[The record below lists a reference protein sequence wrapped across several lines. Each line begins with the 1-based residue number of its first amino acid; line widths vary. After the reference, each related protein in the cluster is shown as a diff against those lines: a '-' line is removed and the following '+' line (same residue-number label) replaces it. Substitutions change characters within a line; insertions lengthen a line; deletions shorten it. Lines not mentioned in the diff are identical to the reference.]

1 MTATPTPPA
10 WPGFERRRLLCG
22 SLLGGLA
29 VPLLS
34 AGQAAQ
40 AAQAAPALPPSREVR
55 LALLMGN
62 RNYPQPFDL
71 PPIPKNLR
79 DLEAVLERRG
89 FKVTSALDLDLASA
103 RRVLEDFVALAAAS
117 PPDATV
123 FFYFSGH
130 GVQVD
135 ASNLLLPAGLNPS
148 AKGELLQSGSVQL
161 LSDVV
166 RRIPARRDGM
176 IIAVVDACRT
186 GLKAGEVA
194 GLNQVEAPPGCLI
207 TFSTG
212 AGKPA
217 IAPAVETQ
225 NTFYTGSLVKLMAS
239 VPDQTSF
246 PELMQLVRSDVRE
259 TMLKHPVAAIRELA
273 QDPFIADHT
282 RVRLAVE
289 PRRDGAAA
297 PAGPDID
304 EEAELKR
311 LERLAWPAEVVQVA
325 EAFLKARPDS
335 PFAPGVQV
343 ARDGARAAMKALQRS
358 DVRLFRAAFTYTDEL
373 PADQRQ
379 DLLRC
384 GRGDKDAAARMA
396 WRARD
401 NAAAA
406 AATGAGGRSFGSGY
420 GSGGGGGASAAQ
432 SRYEGW
438 LQFAVALGNGIASYE
453 LALHFRNTGQPLLAS
468 QFESR
473 ARDLGYTPPPDLDN
487 VRK

>member
-1 MTATPTPPA
+1 MTSAERQASPPDLQ
-10 WPGFERRRLLCG
+10 RRRLVCG
-22 SLLGGLA
+22 SLLGAGVLAHPGLA
-29 VPLLS
+29 
-34 AGQAAQ
+34 AA
-40 AAQAAPALPPSREVR
+40 AVDAPLPPSSEIR

-62 RNYPQPFDL
+62 RSYPQPFDL

-79 DLEAVLERRG
+79 DLDAALERRG
-89 FKVTSALDLDLASA
+89 FKVTSAQDLDLPAA
-103 RRVLEDFVALAAAS
+103 RRALDQFIAEAAAS
-117 PPDATV
+117 PPDATI

-135 ASNLLLPAGLNPS
+135 AANLLLPAGLNPS
-148 AKGELLQSGSVQL
+148 SNGELLQTASVQL

-166 RRIPARRDGM
+166 RRLPARRDGM

-186 GLKAGEVA
+186 GLRAGEVS

-225 NTFYTGSLVKLMAS
+225 NTFYTGSLVRLLGS
-239 VPDQTSF
+239 VSDETTF

-259 TMLKHPVAAIRELA
+259 TMLNHPVAAIRQLA

-282 RVRLAVE
+282 RVHLAVE
-289 PRRDGAAA
+289 PRRAGVTA
-297 PAGPDID
+297 PVVNDID
-304 EEAELKR
+304 EGAELKK
-311 LERLAWPAEVVQVA
+311 LEQLAWPAEVVQVA
-325 EAFLKARPDS
+325 QAFLEARPHS
-335 PFAPGVQV
+335 RFAPGVQV
-343 ARDGARAAMKALQRS
+343 ARDGARAAVKALKRN
-358 DVRLFRAAFTYTDEL
+358 DVRLYRAAFSLSDDM
-373 PADQRQ
+373 PVDQRQ

-396 WRARD
+396 
-401 NAAAA
+401 
-406 AATGAGGRSFGSGY
+406 GRFRGY
-420 GSGGGGGASAAQ
+420 GDSSAAQ

-453 LALHFRNTGQPLLAS
+453 LALHFRSSGQPLLAS

>member
-1 MTATPTPPA
+1 MPA
-10 WPGFERRRLLCG
+10 EPAEPAASQPDLQRRRLCG
-22 SLLGGLA
+22 SLLGVGALAGTGLA
-29 VPLLS
+29 A
-34 AGQAAQ
+34 AGE
-40 AAQAAPALPPSREVR
+40 AAPAPSSEIR

-62 RNYPQPFDL
+62 RAYPQPFDL

-79 DLEAVLERRG
+79 DLETALERRG
-89 FKVTSALDLDLASA
+89 FKVTSALDLDLPSA
-103 RRVLEDFVALAAAS
+103 RRALDAFIAEAAAS
-117 PPDATV
+117 PPDATI

-135 ASNLLLPAGLNPS
+135 AANLLLPAGLNPS
-148 AKGELLQSGSVQL
+148 AKGELLQTASVQL
-161 LSDVV
+161 LGDVV
-166 RRIPARRDGM
+166 RRLPPRRDGM
-176 IIAVVDACRT
+176 VIAVVDACRT
-186 GLKAGEVA
+186 GLRAGEVS

-207 TFSTG
+207 SFSTG

-225 NTFYTGSLVKLMAS
+225 NTFYTGSLVRLMGS
-239 VPDQTSF
+239 VSDETTF

-259 TMLKHPVAAIRELA
+259 TMLNHPVAAIRQLA

-282 RVRLAVE
+282 RVRLTVE
-289 PRRDGAAA
+289 PRR
-297 PAGPDID
+297 AGPPAPVVKDID
-304 EEAELKR
+304 EEAELRK
-311 LERLAWPAEVVQVA
+311 LEQLAWPAEVVQVA
-325 EAFLKARPDS
+325 EAFLDARPQS
-335 PFAPGVQV
+335 RFAAGVQV
-343 ARDGARAAMKALQRS
+343 ARDGARSAVKALKRN
-358 DVRLFRAAFTYTDEL
+358 DVRLYRAAFALSDDMPTE
-373 PADQRQ
+373 QRQ

-396 WRARD
+396 GRFRGF
-401 NAAAA
+401 
-406 AATGAGGRSFGSGY
+406 GAS
-420 GSGGGGGASAAQ
+420 SAAQ

-453 LALHFRNTGQPLLAS
+453 LALHFRSTGQPLLAS

>member
-1 MTATPTPPA
+1 MNPPPLHLPA
-10 WPGFERRRLLCG
+10 LDRRRLMCG
-22 SLLGGLA
+22 LGGLTC
-29 VPLLS
+29 LS
-34 AGQAAQ
+34 AAHAAT
-40 AAQAAPALPPSREVR
+40 PLPPSREVR

-62 RNYPQPFDL
+62 RSYPQPFDL

-89 FKVTSALDLDLASA
+89 FKVTSALDLELPAA
-103 RRVLEDFVALAAAS
+103 RRVLEQFIAQAAAS
-117 PPDATV
+117 PADATV
-123 FFYFSGH
+123 FFYFGGH

-135 ASNLLLPAGLNPS
+135 AANLLLPAGLNPS
-148 AKGELLQSGSVQL
+148 EKGELLQTGSVQL

-166 RRIPARRDGM
+166 RRLPARRDGM

-225 NTFYTGSLVKLMAS
+225 NTFYTGSLVKLMGS
-239 VPDQTSF
+239 VSDQTTF
-246 PELMQLVRSDVRE
+246 PELMQLVRADVRE
-259 TMLKHPVAAIRELA
+259 TMLNHPVAAVRQLA

-282 RVRLAVE
+282 RVRLTVE
-289 PRRDGAAA
+289 PRREGAAA
-297 PAGPDID
+297 PAVPDID
-304 EEAELKR
+304 EDAELKK
-311 LERLAWPAEVVQVA
+311 LERLAWPAEVLQVA
-325 EAFLKARPDS
+325 EGFLRARPDS

-343 ARDGARAAMKALQRS
+343 ARDGARTAMKALQRS
-358 DVRLFRAAFTYTDEL
+358 DVRLFKAAFTYSDDT
-373 PADQRQ
+373 PAEQRQ

-401 NAAAA
+401 S
-406 AATGAGGRSFGSGY
+406 GSGSGSRFGSGY
-420 GSGGGGGASAAQ
+420 GGGNGGASAAQ

>member
-1 MTATPTPPA
+1 MNPRQAS
-10 WPGFERRRLLCG
+10 RRRFLWG
-22 SLLGGLA
+22 S
-29 VPLLS
+29 LLS
-34 AGQAAQ
+34 AGLAVRPVAHAAE
-40 AAQAAPALPPSREVR
+40 PPQQQPSSEVR
-55 LALLMGN
+55 LALLLGN
-62 RNYPQPFDL
+62 RSYPQPFDL

-89 FKVTSALDLDLASA
+89 FKVTSALDLDLPAA
-103 RRVLEDFVALAAAS
+103 RRMLEQFIAEAAAS
-117 PPDATV
+117 PADATV

-130 GVQVD
+130 GIQVD

-148 AKGELLQSGSVQL
+148 AKGELLQTGSVQL

-166 RRIPARRDGM
+166 RRIPARREGM

-186 GLKAGEVA
+186 GLRAGEVV

-225 NTFYTGSLVKLMAS
+225 NTFYTGSLVKLMGS
-239 VPDQTSF
+239 VSGQTTF

-259 TMLKHPVAAIRELA
+259 TMLKHPVAAVRELA

-282 RVRLAVE
+282 RVRLTVE
-289 PRRDGAAA
+289 PKRAGA
-297 PAGPDID
+297 PAPAVPDID
-304 EEAELKR
+304 EEAELKK
-311 LERLAWPAEVVQVA
+311 LEQLAWPAEVVQVA
-325 EAFLKARPDS
+325 EAFLKARPES

-343 ARDGARAAMKALQRS
+343 ARDGARVAQKALQRS
-358 DVRLFRAAFTYTDEL
+358 DVRLYRAAFALNAEM
-373 PADQRQ
+373 PNEQRQ

-396 WRARD
+396 WRAR
-401 NAAAA
+401 
-406 AATGAGGRSFGSGY
+406 GQ
-420 GSGGGGGASAAQ
+420 GGGGATVFASSSYGSSAAQ

-438 LQFAVALGNGIASYE
+438 MQFAVALGNGIASYE

-468 QFESR
+468 QFEAR

>member
-1 MTATPTPPA
+1 MNDPSESHDPCGLHHLA
-10 WPGFERRRLLCG
+10 RRRFLWG
-22 SLLGGLA
+22 SLLGAGLA
-29 VPLLS
+29 ARP
-34 AGQAAQ
+34 ARGA
-40 AAQAAPALPPSREVR
+40 AAPARPSGPEVR
-55 LALLMGN
+55 LALLLGN
-62 RNYPQPFDL
+62 RSYPQPFDL

-79 DLEAVLERRG
+79 DLEAVLVRRG
-89 FKVTSALDLDLASA
+89 FAVTSALDLDLPAA
-103 RRVLEDFVALAAAS
+103 RRVLDQFITQAAAS

-135 ASNLLLPAGLNPS
+135 AANLLLPAGLNPS
-148 AKGELLQSGSVQL
+148 ARGEQLQNSSMQL
-161 LSDVV
+161 LADVV
-166 RRIPARRDGM
+166 RRLPPRREGM
-176 IIAVVDACRT
+176 VIAVVDACRT
-186 GLKAGEVA
+186 GLKSGEVV

-207 TFSTG
+207 TFSTA

-239 VPDQTSF
+239 VPDQTTF

-259 TMLKHPVAAIRELA
+259 TMLNHPLPAIRQLA

-282 RVRLAVE
+282 RVRLTVE
-289 PRRDGAAA
+289 PRREGAAAAA
-297 PAGPDID
+297 PADID
-304 EEAELKR
+304 EDAELKK
-311 LERLAWPAEVVQVA
+311 LERLAWPAEVLQVA

-335 PFAPGVQV
+335 AFAPGVQV
-343 ARDGARAAMKALQRS
+343 ARDGARTAMRALQRS
-358 DVRLFRAAFTYTDEL
+358 DVRLFKAAFATSDDM

-396 WRARD
+396 WRFREGARG
-401 NAAAA
+401 
-406 AATGAGGRSFGSGY
+406 GAGYGGS
-420 GSGGGGGASAAQ
+420 ATQ

-453 LALHFRNTGQPLLAS
+453 LALHFRNTGQPLLAA
-468 QFESR
+468 QFEAR
-473 ARDLGYTPPPDLDN
+473 ARELGYTPPPDLDN

>member
-1 MTATPTPPA
+1 MNPA
-10 WPGFERRRLLCG
+10 SESPRLDGMARLARRRFLWV
-22 SLLGGLA
+22 SLLGAGLA
-29 VPLLS
+29 ARPAREAS
-34 AGQAAQ
+34 AQ
-40 AAQAAPALPPSREVR
+40 ARPPGAEVR
-55 LALLMGN
+55 LALLLGN
-62 RNYPQPFDL
+62 RSYPQPFDL

-79 DLEAVLERRG
+79 DLEAVLVRRG
-89 FKVTSALDLDLASA
+89 FAVTSALDLDLPAA
-103 RRVLEDFVALAAAS
+103 QRVLEQFITQAAAS

-135 ASNLLLPAGLNPS
+135 AANLLLPAGLNPS
-148 AKGELLQSGSVQL
+148 ARGEQLQNSSMQL
-161 LSDVV
+161 LADVV
-166 RRIPARRDGM
+166 RRLPPRREGM
-176 IIAVVDACRT
+176 VIAVVDACRT
-186 GLKAGEVA
+186 GLKSGEVA

-207 TFSTG
+207 TFSTA

-239 VPDQTSF
+239 VPDQTTF

-259 TMLKHPVAAIRELA
+259 TMLNHPLPAIRQLA

-282 RVRLAVE
+282 RVRLTVE
-289 PRRDGAAA
+289 PRREGAA
-297 PAGPDID
+297 PAAPADID
-304 EEAELKR
+304 EDAELKK
-311 LERLAWPAEVVQVA
+311 LERLAWPAEVLQVA
-325 EAFLKARPDS
+325 EAFLRARPDS
-335 PFAPGVQV
+335 AFAPGVQV
-343 ARDGARAAMKALQRS
+343 ARDGARTAVRALQRS
-358 DVRLFRAAFTYTDEL
+358 DVRLFKAAFATSDDM

-396 WRARD
+396 WRYREGAR
-401 NAAAA
+401 
-406 AATGAGGRSFGSGY
+406 TGAGY
-420 GSGGGGGASAAQ
+420 ASSATQ

-453 LALHFRNTGQPLLAS
+453 LALHFRNTGQPLLAA
-468 QFESR
+468 QFEAR
-473 ARDLGYTPPPDLDN
+473 ARELGYTPPPDLDN

>member
-1 MTATPTPPA
+1 MSRSESLPSVRIA
-10 WPGFERRRLLCG
+10 RRRFVWG
-22 SLLGGLA
+22 SLLGAGLA
-29 VPLLS
+29 VRPVARAAEPL
-34 AGQAAQ
+34 
-40 AAQAAPALPPSREVR
+40 APSSEVR
-55 LALLMGN
+55 LALLLGN
-62 RNYPQPFDL
+62 RNYPTPFDL

-89 FKVTSALDLDLASA
+89 FKVTSALDLDLPAS
-103 RRVLEDFVALAAAS
+103 RRALDSFITEAASS

-148 AKGELLQSGSVQL
+148 SKGELLQTASVQL
-161 LSDVV
+161 LGDVV
-166 RRIPARRDGM
+166 RRLPPRRDGM

-186 GLKAGEVA
+186 GLRAGEVA

-207 TFSTG
+207 SFSTG

-225 NTFYTGSLVKLMAS
+225 NTFYTGSLVKLMGS
-239 VPDQTSF
+239 VSDQTTF

-259 TMLKHPVAAIRELA
+259 TMLNHPVAAIRQLA

-282 RVRLAVE
+282 RVRLTVE
-289 PRRDGAAA
+289 PRRAGATA
-297 PAGPDID
+297 PTVPDID
-304 EEAELKR
+304 EEAELKK
-311 LERLAWPAEVVQVA
+311 LEQLAWPAEVIQVA
-325 EAFLKARPDS
+325 EAFLKARPES

-343 ARDGARAAMKALQRS
+343 ARDGARSAVKALQRN
-358 DVRLFRAAFTYTDEL
+358 DVRLYKSAFSLNEEM
-373 PADQRQ
+373 PVEQRQ

-396 WRARD
+396 WRFRGQSS
-401 NAAAA
+401 
-406 AATGAGGRSFGSGY
+406 GAY
-420 GSGGGGGASAAQ
+420 GVSSAQ

-438 LQFAVALGNGIASYE
+438 MQFAVALGNGIASYE
-453 LALHFRNTGQPLLAS
+453 LAVHFRSTGQPLLAS
-468 QFESR
+468 QYEAR
-473 ARDLGYTPPPDLDN
+473 ARDLGYTPPPNLDN

>member
-1 MTATPTPPA
+1 MSRPDSPPASPHRIARRRFLWGTLVGAGLAARAMGSAATP
-10 WPGFERRRLLCG
+10 
-22 SLLGGLA
+22 
-29 VPLLS
+29 
-34 AGQAAQ
+34 
-40 AAQAAPALPPSREVR
+40 LPSSEVR
-55 LALLMGN
+55 LALLLGN

-79 DLEAVLERRG
+79 DLEAVLEQRG
-89 FKVTSALDLDLASA
+89 FRVTSALDLDLPAA
-103 RRVLEDFVALAAAS
+103 RRALEAFIAEAAAS
-117 PPDATV
+117 PADATV

-148 AKGELLQSGSVQL
+148 AKGEQLQTGSMQL

-166 RRIPARRDGM
+166 RRIPPRREGM

-186 GLKAGEVA
+186 GLKAGEVV

-225 NTFYTGSLVKLMAS
+225 NTFYTGSLVKLMGS
-239 VPDQTSF
+239 VSGQTTF

-259 TMLKHPVAAIRELA
+259 TMLRHPVAAIRELA

-282 RVRLAVE
+282 RVRLTVE
-289 PRRDGAAA
+289 PKREGAPA

-304 EEAELKR
+304 EEAELKK
-311 LERLAWPAEVVQVA
+311 LERAAWPAEVVQVA

-343 ARDGARAAMKALQRS
+343 ARDGARVAAKALQRS
-358 DVRLFRAAFTYTDEL
+358 DVRLYRAAFAMNDEM

-396 WRARD
+396 WRFRGQGGS
-401 NAAAA
+401 
-406 AATGAGGRSFGSGY
+406 GASFGSGY
-420 GSGGGGGASAAQ
+420 GGASSAQ

-438 LQFAVALGNGIASYE
+438 MQFAVALGNGIASYE

-468 QFESR
+468 QFEAR

>member
-1 MTATPTPPA
+1 MSCTTPPLHR
-10 WPGFERRRLLCG
+10 PFGRRRFLW
-22 SLLGGLA
+22 GGLA
-29 VPLLS
+29 GVGLLARGVRAES
-34 AGQAAQ
+34 
-40 AAQAAPALPPSREVR
+40 APAARPASREVR

-62 RNYPQPFDL
+62 RTYPQPFDL

-89 FKVTSALDLDLASA
+89 FQVTSALDLDLPAA
-103 RRVLEDFVALAAAS
+103 RRVLDRFIAEAAAS

-135 ASNLLLPAGLNPS
+135 AANLLLPAGLNPT
-148 AKGELLQSGSVQL
+148 ARGDQLQTGSVQL
-161 LSDVV
+161 LGDVV
-166 RRIPARRDGM
+166 RRLPPRREGM
-176 IIAVVDACRT
+176 VIAVVDACRT
-186 GLKAGEVA
+186 GLKSGEVA

-207 TFSTG
+207 SFSTA

-225 NTFYTGSLVKLMAS
+225 NTFYTGSLVRLMAS
-239 VPDQTSF
+239 VPDQTTF

-259 TMLKHPVAAIRELA
+259 TMLNHPVPAVRQLA

-282 RVRLAVE
+282 RVRLTVE
-289 PRRDGAAA
+289 PRREGATAA
-297 PAGPDID
+297 LPDID
-304 EEAELKR
+304 EAAELRK
-311 LERLAWPAEVVQVA
+311 LERLTWPAEVVQVA

-335 PFAPGVQV
+335 AYAPGVQV
-343 ARDGARAAMKALQRS
+343 ARDGARTALKALQRS
-358 DVRLFRAAFTYTDEL
+358 DVRLFKAAFATSDDMPDEL
-373 PADQRQ
+373 RQ

-396 WRARD
+396 WRARGGPGS
-401 NAAAA
+401 AA
-406 AATGAGGRSFGSGY
+406 GY
-420 GSGGGGGASAAQ
+420 ASAAQ

-453 LALHFRNTGQPLLAS
+453 LALHFRGTGQPLLAS
-468 QFESR
+468 QFEAR
-473 ARDLGYTPPPDLDN
+473 ARELGYTPPPDLDN

>member
-1 MTATPTPPA
+1 MSATSSRLA
-10 WPGFERRRLLCG
+10 RRRFLWG
-22 SLLGGLA
+22 SLLATGLA
-29 VPLLS
+29 VRP
-34 AGQAAQ
+34 AARAD
-40 AAQAAPALPPSREVR
+40 AAAESQLPSTEIR
-55 LALLMGN
+55 LALLLGN

-79 DLEAVLERRG
+79 DLEAVLEKRG
-89 FKVTSALDLDLASA
+89 FKVTSALDLDLTAA
-103 RRVLEDFVALAAAS
+103 RRALEAFIAEAAAS
-117 PPDATV
+117 PADATV

-148 AKGELLQSGSVQL
+148 AKGELLQNSSMQL

-166 RRIPARRDGM
+166 RRLPPRREGM
-176 IIAVVDACRT
+176 VIAVVDACRT
-186 GLKAGEVA
+186 GLRAGEVV

-225 NTFYTGSLVKLMAS
+225 NTFYTGSLVKLMGS
-239 VPDQTSF
+239 VSDQTTF

-259 TMLKHPVAAIRELA
+259 TMLNHPVAAIRQLA

-282 RVRLAVE
+282 RVRLTVE
-289 PRRDGAAA
+289 PKRAGAAA
-297 PAGPDID
+297 PAVPDID
-304 EEAELKR
+304 EEAELKK
-311 LERLAWPAEVVQVA
+311 LEQLAWPAEVLQVA
-325 EAFLKARPDS
+325 EAFLKARPES

-343 ARDGARAAMKALQRS
+343 ARDGARSAVKALQRG
-358 DVRLFRAAFTYTDEL
+358 DVRLYKSAFALNGEM
-373 PADQRQ
+373 PSDQRQ

-396 WRARD
+396 WRFRGQSGA
-401 NAAAA
+401 
-406 AATGAGGRSFGSGY
+406 AGGY
-420 GSGGGGGASAAQ
+420 GGASSAQ

-438 LQFAVALGNGIASYE
+438 MQFAVALGNGIASYE
-453 LALHFRNTGQPLLAS
+453 LAVHFRSTGQPLLAS
-468 QFESR
+468 QYEAR

>member
-1 MTATPTPPA
+1 MSFSDTNLSARLA
-10 WPGFERRRLLCG
+10 RRRFVWG
-22 SLLGGLA
+22 SLLGAGLA
-29 VPLLS
+29 ARPIARAAVPT
-34 AGQAAQ
+34 AE
-40 AAQAAPALPPSREVR
+40 LPPSSEVR
-55 LALLMGN
+55 LALLLGN
-62 RNYPQPFDL
+62 RNYPTPFDL

-89 FKVTSALDLDLASA
+89 FKVTSALDLELPA
-103 RRVLEDFVALAAAS
+103 ALRALQTFIAEAAAS

-148 AKGELLQSGSVQL
+148 SKGELLQTASVQL
-161 LSDVV
+161 IGDVV
-166 RRIPARRDGM
+166 RRLPPRRDGM

-186 GLKAGEVA
+186 GLRAGEVS

-207 TFSTG
+207 SFSTG

-225 NTFYTGSLVKLMAS
+225 NTFYTGSLVKLMGS
-239 VPDQTSF
+239 VSDQTTF

-259 TMLKHPVAAIRELA
+259 TMLNHPVAAIRALA

-289 PRRDGAAA
+289 PRRTGAVA
-297 PAGPDID
+297 PTAPDID
-304 EEAELKR
+304 EEAELKK
-311 LERLAWPAEVVQVA
+311 LEQLAWPAEVVQVA
-325 EAFLKARPDS
+325 EAFLKARPES

-343 ARDGARAAMKALQRS
+343 ARDGARSALKALQRS
-358 DVRLFRAAFTYTDEL
+358 DVRLYKAAFSLNDEM
-373 PADQRQ
+373 PGEQRQ

-396 WRARD
+396 WRFRGQ
-401 NAAAA
+401 N
-406 AATGAGGRSFGSGY
+406 TSSY
-420 GSGGGGGASAAQ
+420 GSSAAQ

-438 LQFAVALGNGIASYE
+438 MQFAVALGNGIASYE
-453 LALHFRNTGQPLLAS
+453 LAVHFRSTGQPLLAS
-468 QFESR
+468 QYEAR
-473 ARDLGYTPPPDLDN
+473 ARDLGYTPPPNLDN

>member
-1 MTATPTPPA
+1 MTPA
-10 WPGFERRRLLCG
+10 ILSAVPRLARRRFLWG
-22 SLLGGLA
+22 SLLGTGLA
-29 VPLLS
+29 R
-34 AGQAAQ
+34 AA
-40 AAQAAPALPPSREVR
+40 AEPRPPSREVR
-55 LALLMGN
+55 LALLLGN

-79 DLEAVLERRG
+79 DLEAVLSQRG
-89 FKVTSALDLDLASA
+89 FKVTSALDLDLPAA
-103 RRVLEDFVALAAAS
+103 RRVLDQFIAEAAAS

-130 GVQVD
+130 GVQVE
-135 ASNLLLPAGLNPS
+135 AANLLLPAGLNPS
-148 AKGELLQSGSVQL
+148 ARGELLQNSSMQL
-161 LSDVV
+161 LADVV
-166 RRIPARRDGM
+166 RRLPPRREGM
-176 IIAVVDACRT
+176 VIAVVDACRT
-186 GLKAGEVA
+186 GLKSGEVV

-225 NTFYTGSLVKLMAS
+225 NTFYTASLVRLLGS
-239 VPDQTSF
+239 VSDQTTF

-259 TMLKHPVAAIRELA
+259 TMLNHPLAAIRQLA

-282 RVRLAVE
+282 RVRLTVE
-289 PRRDGAAA
+289 PRREGAAVAA
-297 PAGPDID
+297 PPDID
-304 EEAELKR
+304 EEAELKK
-311 LERLAWPAEVVQVA
+311 LERLAWPAEVLQVA

-335 PFAPGVQV
+335 PYAPGVLV
-343 ARDGARAAMKALQRS
+343 ARDGARTAMKALQRS
-358 DVRLFRAAFTYTDEL
+358 DVRLFRTAFSYSDDM

-396 WRARD
+396 WRFRE
-401 NAAAA
+401 
-406 AATGAGGRSFGSGY
+406 GGSGRSYGSGY
-420 GSGGGGGASAAQ
+420 GSSAAQ

-453 LALHFRNTGQPLLAS
+453 LALHFRSTGQPLLAS
-468 QFESR
+468 QFEAR
-473 ARDLGYTPPPDLDN
+473 ARELGYTPPPDLDN

>member
-1 MTATPTPPA
+1 MTSRDSTDSTVSLP
-10 WPGFERRRLLCG
+10 RRQLCG

-29 VPLLS
+29 GGLASPLLPM
-34 AGQAAQ
+34 ADAA
-40 AAQAAPALPPSREVR
+40 AAEPLPSTEVR
-55 LALLMGN
+55 LALLLGN
-62 RNYPQPFDL
+62 RSYPTPFDL

-79 DLEAVLERRG
+79 DLDAVLERRG
-89 FKVTSALDLDLASA
+89 FKVTSALDLDLPAA
-103 RRVLEDFVALAAAS
+103 RRVLEQFITEAAAS

-123 FFYFSGH
+123 FFYFTGH

-148 AKGELLQSGSVQL
+148 SKGELLQIGSMQL

-186 GLKAGEVA
+186 GLRAGEVM

-225 NTFYTGSLVKLMAS
+225 NTFYTGSLVKLMSS
-239 VPDQTSF
+239 VSDQTTF

-259 TMLKHPVAAIRELA
+259 TMLNHPVAAIRALA

-282 RVRLAVE
+282 RVRLNVE
-289 PRRDGAAA
+289 PKRAGAAA
-297 PAGPDID
+297 PAGPGID
-304 EEAELKR
+304 EEAELKK
-311 LERLAWPAEVVQVA
+311 LETLTWPAEVVQVA

-343 ARDGARAAMKALQRS
+343 ARDGARAALKALQRN
-358 DVRLFRAAFTYTDEL
+358 DVRLYRAAFSMNDEMNSE
-373 PADQRQ
+373 QRQ

-396 WRARD
+396 WRFRG
-401 NAAAA
+401 NAAAS
-406 AATGAGGRSFGSGY
+406 AGGY
-420 GSGGGGGASAAQ
+420 GGGASAAQ

-438 LQFAVALGNGIASYE
+438 MQFAVALGNGIASYE
-453 LALHFRNTGQPLLAS
+453 LALHFRSTGQPLLAS

>member
-1 MTATPTPPA
+1 MSRFSSPFASRLQ
-10 WPGFERRRLLCG
+10 RRRFVWG
-22 SLLGGLA
+22 S
-29 VPLLS
+29 LLS
-34 AGQAAQ
+34 AGSLAAPLLPVARAAQ
-40 AAQAAPALPPSREVR
+40 APGPSSEVR
-55 LALLMGN
+55 LALLLGN
-62 RNYPQPFDL
+62 RSYPQPFDL

-79 DLEAVLERRG
+79 DLEAALEHRG
-89 FKVTSALDLDLASA
+89 FKVTSALDLDLPAA
-103 RRVLEDFVALAAAS
+103 RRVLDAFIAEAAAS

-148 AKGELLQSGSVQL
+148 AKGELLQNGSVQL
-161 LSDVV
+161 IGDVV
-166 RRIPARRDGM
+166 RRLPPRRDGM

-186 GLKAGEVA
+186 GLRAGEVA

-207 TFSTG
+207 SFSTG

-225 NTFYTGSLVKLMAS
+225 NTFYTGSLVKLMNS
-239 VPDQTSF
+239 VSGQTTF

-259 TMLKHPVAAIRELA
+259 TMLHHPVAAIRELA

-282 RVRLAVE
+282 RVRLTVE
-289 PRRDGAAA
+289 PKREGAAA
-297 PAGPDID
+297 PAAPAID
-304 EEAELKR
+304 EEAELKK
-311 LERLAWPAEVVQVA
+311 LEKLAWPAEVLQVA

-343 ARDGARAAMKALQRS
+343 ARDGARTAVKALQRS
-358 DVRLFRAAFTYTDEL
+358 DVRLYRAAFSMNDDMPTE
-373 PADQRQ
+373 QRQ

-396 WRARD
+396 WRFRGD
-401 NAAAA
+401 S
-406 AATGAGGRSFGSGY
+406 GRSFGSGY
-420 GSGGGGGASAAQ
+420 GGASAAQ

>member
-1 MTATPTPPA
+1 MTPSPDSAVCLP
-10 WPGFERRRLLCG
+10 RRHVCGTLLG
-22 SLLGGLA
+22 SLA
-29 VPLLS
+29 APLLP
-34 AGQAAQ
+34 GITAA
-40 AAQAAPALPPSREVR
+40 AAPLPSTEVR

-62 RNYPQPFDL
+62 RSYPTPFDL

-79 DLEAVLERRG
+79 DMEAVLARRG
-89 FKVTSALDLDLASA
+89 FRVTSALDLDLPAA
-103 RRVLEDFVALAAAS
+103 RRVLEQFIAEAAAS
-117 PPDATV
+117 PADATV
-123 FFYFSGH
+123 FFYFGGH
-130 GVQVD
+130 GIQVD
-135 ASNLLLPAGLNPS
+135 ASNLLLPAGLSPS
-148 AKGELLQSGSVQL
+148 AKGELLQTGSVQL

-166 RRIPARRDGM
+166 RRLPARREGM

-186 GLKAGEVA
+186 GLRAGEVV

-225 NTFYTGSLVKLMAS
+225 NTFYTGSLVKLMNS
-239 VPDQTSF
+239 VSDQTTF

-259 TMLKHPVAAIRELA
+259 TMLNHPVAAVRELA

-282 RVRLAVE
+282 RVRLTVE
-289 PRRDGAAA
+289 PKREGAAA
-297 PAGPDID
+297 PAGPDIN
-304 EEAELKR
+304 EEAELKK
-311 LERLAWPAEVVQVA
+311 LEQLAWPAEVVQVA
-325 EAFLKARPDS
+325 DAFLKARPDS

-343 ARDGARAAMKALQRS
+343 ARDGARAALAALRRN
-358 DVRLFRAAFTYTDEL
+358 DVRLFRAAFSLNEDMPNE
-373 PADQRQ
+373 QRQ

-396 WRARD
+396 WRFR
-401 NAAAA
+401 
-406 AATGAGGRSFGSGY
+406 GES
-420 GSGGGGGASAAQ
+420 SGGGDGYGRASSAQ

-438 LQFAVALGNGIASYE
+438 MQFAVALGNGIASYE
-453 LALHFRNTGQPLLAS
+453 LALHFRKNGQPLLAS
-468 QFESR
+468 QFEAR

>member
-1 MTATPTPPA
+1 MSATAPHLPA
-10 WPGFERRRLLCG
+10 RLARRRFLWAT
-22 SLLGGLA
+22 LLGAGLA
-29 VPLLS
+29 ER
-34 AGQAAQ
+34 AR
-40 AAQAAPALPPSREVR
+40 AAPPTDSRPPSSEVR

-62 RNYPQPFDL
+62 RSYPQPFDL

-79 DLEAVLERRG
+79 DLEAVLTQRG
-89 FKVTSALDLDLASA
+89 FQVTSALDLELPAA
-103 RRVLEDFVALAAAS
+103 RRALDDFIARAAAS

-135 ASNLLLPAGLNPS
+135 AANLLLPAGLNPS
-148 AKGELLQSGSVQL
+148 ARGELLQTSSVQL
-161 LSDVV
+161 ISDVV
-166 RRIPARRDGM
+166 RRLPPRRDGM
-176 IIAVVDACRT
+176 VIAVVDACRT
-186 GLKAGEVA
+186 GLKSGEVV

-207 TFSTG
+207 TFSTA

-239 VPDQTSF
+239 VSGQTTF

-259 TMLKHPVAAIRELA
+259 TMLNHPLQAIRQLA

-282 RVRLAVE
+282 RVRLTVE
-289 PRRDGAAA
+289 PRREGAAA
-297 PAGPDID
+297 PARPDID
-304 EEAELKR
+304 EEAELKK
-311 LERLAWPAEVVQVA
+311 LERLAWPAEVLQVA

-343 ARDGARAAMKALQRS
+343 ARDGARTALKALQRS
-358 DVRLFRAAFTYTDEL
+358 DVRLFKAAFSYSDDMPDE
-373 PADQRQ
+373 QRQ

-396 WRARD
+396 WRFRGGGS
-401 NAAAA
+401 
-406 AATGAGGRSFGSGY
+406 GAGSSGY
-420 GSGGGGGASAAQ
+420 GASAAQ

-438 LQFAVALGNGIASYE
+438 LQYAVALGNGIASYE
-453 LALHFRNTGQPLLAS
+453 LALHFRNTGQPLQAA
-468 QFESR
+468 QFEAR
-473 ARDLGYTPPPDLDN
+473 ARELGYTPPPDLDN

>member
-1 MTATPTPPA
+1 MTPPDSTVSL
-10 WPGFERRRLLCG
+10 PRRHLCG

-29 VPLLS
+29 APLLPM
-34 AGQAAQ
+34 AEAVAAE
-40 AAQAAPALPPSREVR
+40 PLPSTEIR
-55 LALLMGN
+55 LALLLGN

-89 FKVTSALDLDLASA
+89 FKVTSALDLDLPAA
-103 RRVLEDFVALAAAS
+103 RRALEVFIAEAAAS
-117 PPDATV
+117 PADATV

-148 AKGELLQSGSVQL
+148 AKGELLQTGSVQL
-161 LSDVV
+161 LTDVV
-166 RRIPARRDGM
+166 RRLPPRRDGM
-176 IIAVVDACRT
+176 VIAVVDACRT
-186 GLKAGEVA
+186 GLRAGELV

-225 NTFYTGSLVKLMAS
+225 NTFYTGSLVKLMGS
-239 VPDQTSF
+239 VSDQTTF

-259 TMLKHPVAAIRELA
+259 TMLNHPVAAIRQLA

-282 RVRLAVE
+282 RVRLNVE
-289 PRRDGAAA
+289 PKRAGA
-297 PAGPDID
+297 PAPAVPDID

-311 LERLAWPAEVVQVA
+311 LEKLAWPAEVLQVA
-325 EAFLKARPDS
+325 EAFLKAKPES

-343 ARDGARAAMKALQRS
+343 ARDGARSALKALQRN
-358 DVRLFRAAFTYTDEL
+358 DVRLYRAAFAFSDDM
-373 PADQRQ
+373 PAEQRQ

-384 GRGDKDAAARMA
+384 GRGDKDAAARMG
-396 WRARD
+396 WRFRGGGS
-401 NAAAA
+401 
-406 AATGAGGRSFGSGY
+406 GASFGSGY
-420 GSGGGGGASAAQ
+420 GGGASATQ

-438 LQFAVALGNGIASYE
+438 MQFAVALGNGIASYE
-453 LALHFRNTGQPLLAS
+453 LALHFRSTGQPLLAS
-468 QFESR
+468 QFEAR

>member
-1 MTATPTPPA
+1 MSRSPSSAPRL
-10 WPGFERRRLLCG
+10 GRRLVCG

-29 VPLLS
+29 GPLLPV
-34 AGQAAQ
+34 AQ
-40 AAQAAPALPPSREVR
+40 AAEALPPSSEVR
-55 LALLMGN
+55 LALLLGN
-62 RNYPQPFDL
+62 RSYPQPFDL

-79 DLEAVLERRG
+79 DLEAALEQRG
-89 FKVTSALDLDLASA
+89 FKVTSALDLDLPAA
-103 RRVLEDFVALAAAS
+103 RRALDAFIAEAAAS

-148 AKGELLQSGSVQL
+148 ATGELLQNSSVQL
-161 LSDVV
+161 LADVV
-166 RRIPARRDGM
+166 RRLPARRDGM
-176 IIAVVDACRT
+176 IIAVIDACRT
-186 GLKAGEVA
+186 GLRAGEVA

-207 TFSTG
+207 SFSTG

-225 NTFYTGSLVKLMAS
+225 NTFYTGSLVKLMNS
-239 VPDQTSF
+239 VPGQTTF

-259 TMLKHPVAAIRELA
+259 TMLNHPVAAIRQLA

-282 RVRLAVE
+282 RVRLTVE
-289 PRRDGAAA
+289 PKREGA
-297 PAGPDID
+297 PAPAVPDID
-304 EEAELKR
+304 EEAELKK
-311 LERLAWPAEVVQVA
+311 LERLAWPAEVLQVA
-325 EAFLKARPDS
+325 EAFLKARPES

-343 ARDGARAAMKALQRS
+343 ARDGARTAVKALQRS
-358 DVRLFRAAFTYTDEL
+358 DVRLYRAAFSMSDEM
-373 PADQRQ
+373 PPEQRQ

-396 WRARD
+396 WRFRG
-401 NAAAA
+401 NAN
-406 AATGAGGRSFGSGY
+406 AGGY
-420 GSGGGGGASAAQ
+420 GGASAAQ

-468 QFESR
+468 QFEAR

>member
-1 MTATPTPPA
+1 MNPVLRPHPA
-10 WPGFERRRLLCG
+10 LARRRFLWG
-22 SLLGGLA
+22 ALLGAGLA
-29 VPLLS
+29 ARPLP
-34 AGQAAQ
+34 ARAQ
-40 AAQAAPALPPSREVR
+40 AALPPSTEVR
-55 LALLMGN
+55 LALLLGN
-62 RNYPQPFDL
+62 RSYPQPFDL

-89 FKVTSALDLDLASA
+89 FQVTSALDLDLPAA
-103 RRVLEDFVALAAAS
+103 RRALDAFIAQAAAS

-123 FFYFSGH
+123 FFYFGGH

-148 AKGELLQSGSVQL
+148 ARGELLQNSSMQL
-161 LSDVV
+161 LGDVV
-166 RRIPARRDGM
+166 RRLPPRRDGM

-186 GLKAGEVA
+186 GLRSGEVV

-225 NTFYTGSLVKLMAS
+225 NTFYTGSLVKLMGS
-239 VPDQTSF
+239 VSDQTTF

-259 TMLKHPVAAIRELA
+259 TMLNHPVAAIRELA

-282 RVRLAVE
+282 RVRLTVE
-289 PRRDGAAA
+289 PRREGA
-297 PAGPDID
+297 PAPALPDID
-304 EEAELKR
+304 EEAELKK
-311 LERLAWPAEVVQVA
+311 LERAAWPAEVVQVA

-343 ARDGARAAMKALQRS
+343 ARDGARTALKALQRS
-358 DVRLFRAAFTYTDEL
+358 DVRLFRAAFAMSDGMPTE
-373 PADQRQ
+373 QRQ

-396 WRARD
+396 WRFRD
-401 NAAAA
+401 A
-406 AATGAGGRSFGSGY
+406 
-420 GSGGGGGASAAQ
+420 GGGGGYGGGYAASAAQ

-453 LALHFRNTGQPLLAS
+453 LALHFRRNGQPLLAS
-468 QFESR
+468 QFEAR
-473 ARDLGYTPPPDLDN
+473 ARELGYTPPPDLDN